1 MKTLAH
7 WTFGHNAI
15 ALEYKLA
22 DMWVGLF
29 WQRKDTDVRRSLHI
43 WLCVVPCLPLHLIIH
58 LGDAIGNAN

>member
-7 WTFGHNAI
+7 WTVGKNAI

-22 DMWVGLF
+22 DMWVGMF

-43 WLCVVPCLPLHLIIH
+43 WLCIVPCLPPT
-58 LGDAIGNAN
+58 